1 MDSISGGMEKDS
13 EFKEGQNRWERMR
26 EWNSGDLWFA
36 TEFWSSR
43 IASSTRRESD
53 MSRSMTS
60 HAGRACSPI
69 SSFRS
74 SRTRI

>member
-1 MDSISGGMEKDS
+1 MDSISGGMENDS
-13 EFKEGQNRWERMR
+13 EFKEGQNMWERMR
-26 EWNSGDLWFA
+26 EWNSGDFLFA
-36 TEFWSSR
+36 TDSWSFR
-43 IASSTRRESD
+43 IASSTRRESVI
-53 MSRSMTS
+53 SRSMTS